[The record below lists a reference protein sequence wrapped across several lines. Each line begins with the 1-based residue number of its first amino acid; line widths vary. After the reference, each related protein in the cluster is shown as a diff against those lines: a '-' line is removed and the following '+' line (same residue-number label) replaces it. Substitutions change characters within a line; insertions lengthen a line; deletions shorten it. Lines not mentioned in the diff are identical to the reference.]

1 MTFKKGL
8 TLIFIIDILNHSVD
22 YRKNNNYPET
32 PYKHTKPQITAAGF
46 CDGMVLCTQ
55 LA

>member
-1 MTFKKGL
+1 MPFKKGL
-8 TLIFIIDILNHSVD
+8 FIWFIKPLCGLPI
-22 YRKNNNYPET
+22 KNNNYPET
-32 PYKHTKPQITAAGF
+32 PYKPTKPQITAVGF